1 MKQYGYLYNYTNTIS
16 NYALQT
22 YDSISGY
29 GCSIKGLFFI
39 EEGDHLIVIKDAC
52 KVIDTEIKIAFD
64 MDGDKNEIIYHR
76 NYLLVYKDWY
86 NCYGTL
92 EGKNILFL
100 NDKPVV
106 YVPQNIDLKL
116 WYDIFFTDS
125 EKCTGIL
132 TKKH

>member
-1 MKQYGYLYNYTNTIS
+1 M
-16 NYALQT
+16 
-22 YDSISGY
+22 
-29 GCSIKGLFFI
+29 
-39 EEGDHLIVIKDAC
+39 V
-52 KVIDTEIKIAFD
+52 
-64 MDGDKNEIIYHR
+64 DGDKNEVIYHR

-92 EGKNILFL
+92 EGKNILHL
-100 NDKPVV
+100 NGEPVV